1 MRPRKK
7 SGRAA
12 PRSVSWGVSPV
23 SSHVAKDRVA
33 RSVTQDRVARD
44 LADHARQSR
53 QPFAAD
59 VTPHGVL
66 LLIPD
71 KLDMQELSYVG
82 SVLQRALASIQ
93 ASRAAVQDR

>member
-1 MRPRKK
+1 M
-7 SGRAA
+7 
-12 PRSVSWGVSPV
+12 
-23 SSHVAKDRVA
+23 A
-33 RSVTQDRVARD
+33 RSESGVATSPWAASRRRAEVLRD
-44 LADHARQSR
+44 R